1 MRNSRQILVSSTP
14 CNESLLV
21 LDIVGIWEY
30 GKHIYI
36 LRKHPGI
43 AMLTK
48 EEKEPGNVDEDENEE
63 SRDQ

>member
-1 MRNSRQILVSSTP
+1 MKVSF
-14 CNESLLV
+14 V

-43 AMLTK
+43 AMLK
-48 EEKEPGNVDEDENEE
+48 KRRRSQGMLMRMKMKSLKISRPCSLGN
-63 SRDQ
+63 